1 MRCRTYGLTSWKR
14 ALAAA
19 VILFCGGLLSACA
32 GDGGYYES
40 YDSYDPRYPR
50 PAYREVGPWDLPQSS
65 AHPGPPTWYGCP
77 QGSRACYPD

>member
-1 MRCRTYGLTSWKR
+1 MRGMPTKRVVVAAGL
-14 ALAAA
+14 
-19 VILFCGGLLSACA
+19 LLSAGLLAGCA
-32 GDGGYYES
+32 GDGGY

-50 PAYREVGPWDLPQSS
+50 PVYRQVGPWDLPQSS